1 MLHSFSYPFQ
11 VLLLHSDLL
20 WATDVYNVNGTVIR
34 TVLVLDPTME
44 HFSPQH
50 LQYVIPAITILFF
63 LGFCPTLF
71 LCVFSTRLIA
81 KCFRFGPRTQLFLQM
96 FTDAFQNCYKDG
108 QNGMYDFRCLSS
120 APMFLYLGVVIWTV
134 VNIHPDQDYW
144 IASDVTFFIT
154 SCCMAYIQ
162 PYKSAYMN
170 FSLSFR
176 FIVMGI
182 MIYLWLKENVISSHS
197 LAVVLTFLVSL
208 PHLLALL
215 TVLYYVL
222 MRIRFTRTVIQSVV
236 DRILTLS
243 HHTFT
248 DV

>member
-1 MLHSFSYPFQ
+1 
-11 VLLLHSDLL
+11 
-20 WATDVYNVNGTVIR
+20 
-34 TVLVLDPTME
+34 
-44 HFSPQH
+44 
-50 LQYVIPAITILFF
+50 
-63 LGFCPTLF
+63 
-71 LCVFSTRLIA
+71 
-81 KCFRFGPRTQLFLQM
+81 M
-96 FTDAFQNCYKDG
+96 FV
-108 QNGMYDFRCLSS
+108 
-120 APMFLYLGVVIWTV
+120 YLGVVIWTV

-144 IASDVTFFIT
+144 IASGVTFFIT

-222 MRIRFTRTVIQSVV
+222 MRIHFTRTVIQSVV
-236 DRILTLS
+236 DRILTLF